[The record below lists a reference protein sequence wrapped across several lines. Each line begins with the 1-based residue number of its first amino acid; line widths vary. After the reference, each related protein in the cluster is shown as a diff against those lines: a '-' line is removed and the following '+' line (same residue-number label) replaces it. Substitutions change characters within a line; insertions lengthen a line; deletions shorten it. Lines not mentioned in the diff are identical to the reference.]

1 MKKIL
6 PYLICIL
13 LFSASSGNGAEV
25 PQTTER
31 LTVFLLPRD
40 GILQQR
46 CSVIKSDLQKA
57 DHKPL
62 GMADFITIFMCGDV
76 MTGRGIDQLLPYPS
90 DPKIHESYM
99 KSAIGYVEI
108 AERVNGPIQKPVDF
122 SYIWGDAIEEL
133 ERLTPDMRMINL
145 ETSVTKSDDY
155 WKGKGINYRM
165 HPKNIPCLTAAGINY
180 CSLANNHVLDWGYS
194 GLKETL
200 ETLKKVDVKFS
211 GAGMNLKE
219 AETPAVMEVKG
230 NGRVIVFSFGTVTS
244 GIPFS
249 WAARKDR
256 PGVFLLEDLSDKT
269 VKYIQKKVHGIKRQ
283 RDIVIASIHWGANWG
298 YMIPHKQ
305 RTFARKLIDNASV
318 DIIHGHSS
326 HHVKGMEVY
335 KGRLILYGC
344 GDFLNDYEGIGGGED
359 FRPDLTLMYF
369 VSVDP
374 STGKLVHLQMTPIK
388 IKRFKLNRAS
398 REDALWLWER
408 LNREGIEFGTRMEL
422 KEDNTLILQ

>member
-31 LTVFLLPRD
+31 LTVFLLSRD

-46 CSVIKSDLQKA
+46 CSVIKSDWQKA

-76 MTGRGIDQLLPYPS
+76 MTGRGVDQLLPYPS

-200 ETLKKVDVKFS
+200 EILKKVDVKFS
-211 GAGMNLKE
+211 GAGLNLKE
-219 AETPAVMEVKG
+219 AETPAVMEAKG
-230 NGRVIVFSFGTVTS
+230 KGRVIVFSFGTVTS

-269 VKYIQKKVHGIKRQ
+269 VKYIQEKVNGIKRQ

-298 YMIPHKQ
+298 YTIPHKQ
-305 RTFARKLIDNASV
+305 RTFARKLIDNAGV

-408 LNREGIEFGTRMEL
+408 LNREGLEFGTRMEL

>member
-1 MKKIL
+1 
-6 PYLICIL
+6 
-13 LFSASSGNGAEV
+13 
-25 PQTTER
+25 
-31 LTVFLLPRD
+31 
-40 GILQQR
+40 
-46 CSVIKSDLQKA
+46 
-57 DHKPL
+57 
-62 GMADFITIFMCGDV
+62 MADFITIFMCGDV

-122 SYIWGDAIEEL
+122 SYIWGDAIEEF

-211 GAGMNLKE
+211 GAGLNLKE

-230 NGRVIVFSFGTVTS
+230 KGRVIVFSFGTVTS

-269 VKYIQKKVHGIKRQ
+269 VKYIQEKVHGIKRQ

-305 RTFARKLIDNASV
+305 RTFARKLIDNAGV

>member
-1 MKKIL
+1 
-6 PYLICIL
+6 
-13 LFSASSGNGAEV
+13 
-25 PQTTER
+25 
-31 LTVFLLPRD
+31 
-40 GILQQR
+40 
-46 CSVIKSDLQKA
+46 
-57 DHKPL
+57 
-62 GMADFITIFMCGDV
+62 MADFITIFMCGDV

-211 GAGMNLKE
+211 GAGLNLKE

-230 NGRVIVFSFGTVTS
+230 KGRVIVFSFGTVTS

-269 VKYIQKKVHGIKRQ
+269 VKYIQEKVNGIKRQ

-298 YMIPHKQ
+298 YTIPHKQ
-305 RTFARKLIDNASV
+305 RTFARKLIDNAGV

>member
-31 LTVFLLPRD
+31 LTVFLLSRD

-46 CSVIKSDLQKA
+46 CSVIKSDWQKA

-76 MTGRGIDQLLPYPS
+76 MTGRGVDQLLPYPS

-99 KSAIGYVEI
+99 KSAIDYVEI

-200 ETLKKVDVKFS
+200 EILKKVDVKFS
-211 GAGMNLKE
+211 GAGLNLKE
-219 AETPAVMEVKG
+219 AETPAVMEAKG
-230 NGRVIVFSFGTVTS
+230 KGRVIVFSFGTVTS

-269 VKYIQKKVHGIKRQ
+269 VKYIQEKVNGIKRQ

-298 YMIPHKQ
+298 YTIPHKQ
-305 RTFARKLIDNASV
+305 RTFARKLIDNAGV

-408 LNREGIEFGTRMEL
+408 LNREGLEFGTRMEL